1 MYLDVLNDQLVLSA
15 FVTQKK
21 FKNFLGKELCIDLC
35 LNSSDSMQIY
45 VTDFKELKFVVD
57 NH

>member
-21 FKNFLGKELCIDLC
+21 LKNFLGKELGIDLC
-35 LNSSDSMQIY
+35 LNSSDSMRIY